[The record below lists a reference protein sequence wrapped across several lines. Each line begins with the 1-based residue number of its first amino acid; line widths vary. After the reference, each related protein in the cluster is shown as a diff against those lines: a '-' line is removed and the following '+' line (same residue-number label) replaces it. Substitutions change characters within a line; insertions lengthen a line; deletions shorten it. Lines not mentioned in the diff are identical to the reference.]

1 MIAFQFITSRIGTTP
16 IHLLSMSFMTC
27 ADYHFFTKPF
37 EMAEK
42 AGDKGHHEDNS
53 VQKKPALFPYSKLT
67 AFQWFTDVPF
77 LILSIT

>member
-1 MIAFQFITSRIGTTP
+1 
-16 IHLLSMSFMTC
+16 
-27 ADYHFFTKPF
+27 
-37 EMAEK
+37 MAEK

-77 LILSIT
+77 FNIKYNVVSKQITSNITLFLFLLFKIAKLF